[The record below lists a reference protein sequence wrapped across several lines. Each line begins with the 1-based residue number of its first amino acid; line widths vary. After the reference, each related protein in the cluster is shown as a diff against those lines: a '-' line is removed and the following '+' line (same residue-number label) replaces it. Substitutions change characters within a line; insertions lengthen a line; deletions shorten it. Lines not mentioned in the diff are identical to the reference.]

1 MDQLYIEWSPEQERG
16 KPVNKKSDIYTVG
29 LLLYV
34 MFECFCNEKE
44 IKNAITEL
52 KKKNIISNKVK
63 NLYNLQYKLILKM
76 IEKEPINRPDCKQ
89 LLTSE
94 EMSQWKVIIEENN

>member
-16 KPVNKKSDIYTVG
+16 KPVNKKSDIYAVG

-44 IKNAITEL
+44 
-52 KKKNIISNKVK
+52 
-63 NLYNLQYKLILKM
+63 LKM
-76 IEKEPINRPDCKQ
+76 
-89 LLTSE
+89 L
-94 EMSQWKVIIEENN
+94 